1 MSRRGF
7 VAVVFWA
14 LVAAAVFSLGNRDG
28 EVQGAGSG
36 GLKDGQTVTVTGTL
50 RRVGNEPFSR
60 LVVTDAD
67 GLDWYL
73 AQEDEAAVALREQ
86 RQVSVEGTL
95 RLLPM
100 ILANGKKLPDRRE
113 LTKVRLLE

>member
-7 VAVVFWA
+7 AVAAFLA
-14 LVAAAVFSLGNRDG
+14 LAAAVAFSLGKQDG
-28 EVQGAGSG
+28 GAQAEGR

-67 GLDWYL
+67 GRDWYL
-73 AQEDEAAVALREQ
+73 AQEDEAAVGLREQ

-100 ILANGKKLPDRRE
+100 TLANGKKLPDRRE